1 TSPNTGRIHV
11 MENDQQTQ
19 TKQANPKIQWAIL
32 LGLFLLAVDFTTKTV
47 ADTQLALDV
56 RVPTAIPFL
65 SWRLAYNTGSH
76 YLLGSIGD
84 YVPYRLVMGIAA
96 IGVVGLTAYTM
107 REIYR
112 MAATPFRTVQWFLVA
127 FLIGALGN
135 AIEVVLRGRATD
147 FFMIRPFPWPAN
159 LCDQFVNIAVF
170 VLLPISIFLGWR
182 DANRPEQP
190 V

>member
-1 TSPNTGRIHV
+1 

-19 TKQANPKIQWAIL
+19 PKQASPKIHWAIL
-32 LGLFLLAVDFTTKTV
+32 LGLFLLAVDFTTKAV
-47 ADTQLALDV
+47 ADAHLTLGV
-56 RVPTAIPFL
+56 HVPTAIPFL
-65 SWRLAYNTGSH
+65 SWHLAYNTGSH

-84 YVPYRLVMGIAA
+84 YVSYRLVMGIAA
-96 IGVVGLTAYTM
+96 VGVIGLTTYTL

-112 MAATPFRTVQWFLVA
+112 MAATPFRTVQWLLVA

-135 AIEVVLRGRATD
+135 AIEVVFRGRATD
-147 FFMIRPFPWPAN
+147 FFMIDPFPWPAN
-159 LCDQFVNIAVF
+159 LCDQFVNMAVF

-182 DANRPEQP
+182 DSEKQDQS